1 MNSFLSPVHSR
12 LGIGIKQGYGLS
24 EASPVTHAQPWPEWH
39 ESIGSVGKL
48 LPKMEAKYMTTPDDG
63 SDPRE
68 VQTGEVGELYLR
80 GPNIFLGYHKNPSA
94 TADSISKD
102 GWFRTGD
109 VGYQDFKRNFFITD
123 RVKELIEYKGFQVA
137 PAELRGILV
146 GHAAVNDVAV
156 IQLTSKMDVRKVVI
170 LTGPWNRTM
179 EVLWMHRPVPAV
191 CFVYPVT
198 QPLKRIMGN
207 R

>member
-1 MNSFLSPVHSR
+1 
-12 LGIGIKQGYGLS
+12 
-24 EASPVTHAQPWPEWH
+24 
-39 ESIGSVGKL
+39 
-48 LPKMEAKYMTTPDDG
+48 MEAKYMTTPDDG

-109 VGYQDFKRNFFITD
+109 VGYQDFKGNFFITD

-170 LTGPWNRTM
+170 LTVCVTLGLNTDLYPTEIARLESSREIYPTFSPFQGFREISKRTM
-179 EVLWMHRPVPAV
+179 LASTLGALLDMCIFHGWGAIASP
-191 CFVYPVT
+191 T
-198 QPLKRIMGN
+198 
-207 R
+207 

>member
-1 MNSFLSPVHSR
+1 
-12 LGIGIKQGYGLS
+12 
-24 EASPVTHAQPWPEWH
+24 
-39 ESIGSVGKL
+39 
-48 LPKMEAKYMTTPDDG
+48 MEAKYMTTPDDG

-109 VGYQDFKRNFFITD
+109 VGYQDFKGNFFITD

-156 IQLTSKMDVRKVVI
+156 IQLTIQLGSPENLETAPGTVGGLKQFISAARLSNNIPGLYDSRYLSLFFGNKTDGTFREPKPLGKLSAYQLNKLNKKKEDDKKNVAMVKM
-170 LTGPWNRTM
+170 LHEPYWS
-179 EVLWMHRPVPAV
+179 
-191 CFVYPVT
+191 
-198 QPLKRIMGN
+198 
-207 R
+207 

>member
-1 MNSFLSPVHSR
+1 
-12 LGIGIKQGYGLS
+12 
-24 EASPVTHAQPWPEWH
+24 
-39 ESIGSVGKL
+39 
-48 LPKMEAKYMTTPDDG
+48 MTTPDDG

-80 GPNIFLGYHKNPSA
+80 GPNIFLGYHKNPSV
-94 TADSISKD
+94 TADSIYKD
-102 GWFRTGD
+102 GWFRTAD
-109 VGYQDFKRNFFITD
+109 VGYQDFKGNFFITD

-170 LTGPWNRTM
+170 LTGP
-179 EVLWMHRPVPAV
+179 
-191 CFVYPVT
+191 
-198 QPLKRIMGN
+198 
-207 R
+207 

>member
-1 MNSFLSPVHSR
+1 MNSLLSPVHSR

-109 VGYQDFKRNFFITD
+109 VGYQDFKGNFFITD

-170 LTGPWNRTM
+170 LTGP
-179 EVLWMHRPVPAV
+179 
-191 CFVYPVT
+191 
-198 QPLKRIMGN
+198 
-207 R
+207 

>member
-1 MNSFLSPVHSR
+1 
-12 LGIGIKQGYGLS
+12 
-24 EASPVTHAQPWPEWH
+24 
-39 ESIGSVGKL
+39 
-48 LPKMEAKYMTTPDDG
+48 MEAKYMTTPDDG

-109 VGYQDFKRNFFITD
+109 VGYQDFKGNFFITD

-137 PAELRGILV
+137 PAELRGILIAMSFIE
-146 GHAAVNDVAV
+146 AAVQLGSPENLETAPGTVGGLKQFISAARLSNNIPGLYDSRYLSLFFGNKTDGTFREPKPLGKLSAYQLNKLNKKKEDDKKNVAMV
-156 IQLTSKMDVRKVVI
+156 KM
-170 LTGPWNRTM
+170 LHEPYWS
-179 EVLWMHRPVPAV
+179 
-191 CFVYPVT
+191 
-198 QPLKRIMGN
+198 
-207 R
+207 